1 MPLSLEI
8 GLCVNMRNLPW
19 YVQADPDSFFPRCY
33 GLCTENEKQEFL
45 GESVAGGEATGRQ
58 AARTPLWPTFSLRWL
73 RKPLEGRGGWAA
85 AAGLDRSRP
94 KARGLSS
101 VSRGEGRSRRFHG
114 PQLQGGSRRLTGAVE
129 PSVSSLVLTGLL
141 GEAGVG
147 LVLWVTGSGLGTE
160 GGLLD

>member
-1 MPLSLEI
+1 M
-8 GLCVNMRNLPW
+8 
-19 YVQADPDSFFPRCY
+19 AH
-33 GLCTENEKQEFL
+33 FL
-45 GESVAGGEATGRQ
+45 AEVAAEAFGRGG
-58 AARTPLWPTFSLRWL
+58 
-73 RKPLEGRGGWAA
+73 GGWAA

-114 PQLQGGSRRLTGAVE
+114 PQLQDGSRRPTGAVE